1 MLHRVELVMEIVVV
15 EMFHVFIDII
25 DWSNKWFNGLERH
38 DKVMVW
44 LMVGGRR
51 K

>member
-1 MLHRVELVMEIVVV
+1 MEIVVV

-38 DKVMVW
+38 DKVIGV
-44 LMVGGRR
+44 VDGGR
-51 K
+51 KKKMKKKN